1 MPPDRRSHSVALRN
15 RMRAASWAFVG
26 ALATDVALMVIHFVF
41 QWPTTE
47 HRARLYSMLATS
59 PIRFGVVYGLVL
71 YFAGGVV
78 TRFAGWRGVHAS
90 LGVAAAALA
99 TLSLLESGIFSRV
112 VWLHAADVTADGAST
127 RVAVSILLA
136 TIGFLVSRAAA
147 RRIGSGA

>member
-1 MPPDRRSHSVALRN
+1 
-15 RMRAASWAFVG
+15 MRAASWAFVG
-26 ALATDVALMVIHFVF
+26 ALATDVALMLTHFVF

-59 PIRFGVVYGLVL
+59 PMRFGVVYGLLL

-99 TLSLLESGIFSRV
+99 TLSLLESGAFSRV
-112 VWLHAADVTADGAST
+112 VWLHASDVTTDGTAT
-127 RVAVSILLA
+127 RVAVSFFLA
-136 TIGFLVSRAAA
+136 TVGFLASRAAA
-147 RRIGSGA
+147 RRPGSDA